1 MDPFITVF
9 LAQLLVIG
17 AALMYNVIIW
27 AQGGDNFIT
36 TYARNNAA
44 IGYAILIHQQMMT
57 VMLALHFYW

>member
-9 LAQLLVIG
+9 LAQLIVIVT
-17 AALMYNVIIW
+17 ALLYNVVIW
-27 AQGGDNFIT
+27 AQGSENYVT

-57 VMLALHFYW
+57 VMLAFHFYY